1 MRTFEVTREHLKL
14 LQNMWVRWDDCEY
27 GAPAIDSKRPYG
39 NSDVETDIVE
49 ILGWE
54 YEEDEWDG
62 VPSDIRGAA
71 SDIHS
76 EMKIVLQILVV
87 NLHIYPG
94 KYERPDKYSNQWS
107 YVGV

>member
-1 MRTFEVTREHLKL
+1 MKTFTVTHDHLKL
-14 LQNMWVRWDDCEY
+14 LQRMRVRWDGCEY

-39 NSDVETDIVE
+39 NSNVEGDIAE

-54 YEEDEWDG
+54 YKEDPWDG
-62 VPSDIRGAA
+62 IPDDVRAEAA
-71 SDIHS
+71 DIHS
-76 EMKIVLQILVV
+76 QMQTVLQILVV

-94 KYERPDKYSNQWS
+94 TYERPDQYSSKWT